1 MSFVFLFNQLLKF
14 HNFNQAIASSACVH
28 FFVLFEK
35 INLLVS
41 MNEANKI
48 NYVCC
53 NLLSYEQHLI
63 IKVTY
68 SKVLQQ

>member
-1 MSFVFLFNQLLKF
+1 
-14 HNFNQAIASSACVH
+14 
-28 FFVLFEK
+28 
-35 INLLVS
+35 